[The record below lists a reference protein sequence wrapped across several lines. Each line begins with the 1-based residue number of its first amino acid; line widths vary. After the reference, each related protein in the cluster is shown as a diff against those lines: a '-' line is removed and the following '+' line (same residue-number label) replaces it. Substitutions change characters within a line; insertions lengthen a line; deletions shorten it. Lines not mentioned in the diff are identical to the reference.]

1 LGSGFSG
8 SWSSMQAVKSS
19 GEAEQILEQ
28 LVLHAAGAR
37 LTPSTLICL
46 VISL

>member
-1 LGSGFSG
+1 
-8 SWSSMQAVKSS
+8 MQAVKPS

-28 LVLHAAGAR
+28 LAADVLHFAR
-37 LTPSTLICL
+37 VRLRLRTLICL